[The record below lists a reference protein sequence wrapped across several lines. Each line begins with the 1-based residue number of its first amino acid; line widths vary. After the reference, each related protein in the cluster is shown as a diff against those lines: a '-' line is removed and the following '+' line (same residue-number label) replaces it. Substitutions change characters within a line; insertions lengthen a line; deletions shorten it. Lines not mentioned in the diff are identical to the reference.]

1 MDSNSRCYLTVALV
15 TMMPTMVM
23 KDEGGNDTD
32 ADSDAL
38 SMAIVSFVER
48 DDAAADDDD
57 DDENDEEDE
66 DEDDDDMM
74 AGVMMM
80 LLLLLLMVMR
90 RR

>member
-57 DDENDEEDE
+57 DENDEEDE

>member
-48 DDAAADDDD
+48 DDAAAVDD

>member
-48 DDAAADDDD
+48 DDAAAVDDD

-66 DEDDDDMM
+66 EEDDEDMM